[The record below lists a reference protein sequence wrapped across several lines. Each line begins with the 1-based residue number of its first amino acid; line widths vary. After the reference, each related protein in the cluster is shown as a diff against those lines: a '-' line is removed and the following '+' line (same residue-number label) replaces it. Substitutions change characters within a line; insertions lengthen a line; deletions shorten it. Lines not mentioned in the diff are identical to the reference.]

1 MHTLLLLL
9 TPGQHLPGIVWFS
22 AGASCIQLKNKGTWQ
37 AEGLLV
43 FTGKYSASY
52 RWAVGSRKGGWSLWQ
67 QLLVSGQH
75 PPAVLSPRDT
85 GMGPTAR
92 HGSRLLRLGS
102 ACWSG
107 RGIHSS
113 PPEEKVGL
121 VVSSAFVPSLLSS
134 PTAWAKAQSS
144 QKSFPLLFFS
154 IQVCLDIRFASVL
167 FPTPTRN
174 PETSQ
179 ELSSTPHRRS
189 PVPTS

>member
-1 MHTLLLLL
+1 MTSRR
-9 TPGQHLPGIVWFS
+9 TPCFHWEILSILQVSSRQQQRRVKLVTAAVGVW
-22 AGASCIQLKNKGTWQ
+22 
-37 AEGLLV
+37 
-43 FTGKYSASY
+43 SASPSCT
-52 RWAVGSRKGGWSLWQ
+52 A
-67 QLLVSGQH
+67 
-75 PPAVLSPRDT
+75 SPRDT
-85 GMGPTAR
+85 GMGPTVR

-121 VVSSAFVPSLLSS
+121 VVSSAFVSSLLSS

-167 FPTPTRN
+167 FPTPTRS
-174 PETSQ
+174 PGTSQ
-179 ELSSTPHRRS
+179 EQSSSPHRRS
-189 PVPTS
+189 PVPTP